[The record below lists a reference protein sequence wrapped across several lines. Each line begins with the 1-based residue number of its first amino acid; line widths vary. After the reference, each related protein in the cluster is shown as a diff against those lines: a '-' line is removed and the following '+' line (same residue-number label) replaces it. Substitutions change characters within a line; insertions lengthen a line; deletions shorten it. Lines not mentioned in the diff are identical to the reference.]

1 MHSVSVDDFAEYTIG
16 IDWVGHVGFKS
27 IKKKKLSD
35 MIIPNGIFFGN
46 CKVFAVFFLFA
57 IKNELE

>member
-46 CKVFAVFFLFA
+46 CKVFAVFFVRY
-57 IKNELE
+57 